1 MQQPMP
7 SPPSVTAAAESPEVR
22 SLRDSSPVGGYWMY
36 FAETV
41 LHGGGAQVRA
51 SRPLESRGNSHGLS
65 SGQSTKLPVGGP
77 KQHSIRPPLPKAPSI
92 PKPSSPAS
100 KRPKLPESSNF

>member
-7 SPPSVTAAAESPEVR
+7 SPPSVTAAAERDEVR

-41 LHGGGAQVRA
+41 LHGGGAQARA
-51 SRPLESRGNSHGLS
+51 SRPLESRGSNRGIPPKES
-65 SGQSTKLPVGGP
+65 QLPVGGS
-77 KQHSIRPPLPKAPSI
+77 KQHPIRPPLPKAPSI